1 MDTEALQGQ
10 ADACRVILALLS
22 GGGGVSKQSKQII
35 MVSSAD
41 MRTDSLITRTLLVG
55 GSDRSH
61 LQL

>member
-22 GGGGVSKQSKQII
+22 GGGGSKQSKQII